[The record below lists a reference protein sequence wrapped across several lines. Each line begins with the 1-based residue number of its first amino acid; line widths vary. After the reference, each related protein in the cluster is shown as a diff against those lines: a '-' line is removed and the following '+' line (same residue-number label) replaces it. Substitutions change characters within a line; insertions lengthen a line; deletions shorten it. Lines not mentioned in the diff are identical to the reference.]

1 MFRHVRALLARLA
14 GQEALL
20 NQEQSPNQAP
30 SSVGTAARAANLPE
44 RAEHDQGSLSPSTLF
59 AMPAEVA
66 VDRSPAAAP
75 ARPSSQE
82 EMARAQKLLAAG
94 KVTRAI
100 SVLEASVRDH
110 PDTELVASLS
120 DLRTIQRA
128 SKRLQRHPNDPRAHF
143 EIGRA
148 LFSQEQ
154 GPRALDHLDTACH
167 LRPSWAEA
175 HLLRAYELHWEGRWP
190 EAEAAYNAVL
200 ALDPTHAVAR
210 RGLLAVRTY
219 QPPDAL
225 VVATEPTNGSSPDYL
240 H

>member
-1 MFRHVRALLARLA
+1 
-14 GQEALL
+14 
-20 NQEQSPNQAP
+20 
-30 SSVGTAARAANLPE
+30 VGTAAAIIE
-44 RAEHDQGSLSPSTLF
+44 RAERHQDRPSLSSVS
-59 AMPAEVA
+59 AESA
-66 VDRSPAAAP
+66 TDRVLAAAP
-75 ARPSSQE
+75 ARPSGQE
-82 EMARAQKLLAAG
+82 ELARAQKLLAAG

-100 SVLEASVRDH
+100 TVLEASVRDN
-110 PDTELVASLS
+110 PDTELVATLG

-167 LRPSWAEA
+167 LRPGWAEA

-190 EAEAAYNAVL
+190 EAEAAYGAVL

-210 RGLLAVRTY
+210 RGLLAVRAY

-225 VVATEPTNGSSPDYL
+225 VVANESANGSAPDYL